1 MVAHCPPHL
10 QGHNQTMKISDSPRP
25 TSRTAPAT
33 RSSAAAGVR
42 GGTIAPGISA
52 VIEPSHVMGIP
63 VAELTPRVRDV
74 LMTLMQEVEALRR
87 ELNHTKEKLT
97 EVERVADTDT
107 LSPIANR
114 RAFVRELSRVM
125 SYAERYNIETSLL
138 FFDVDGLK
146 DVNDTHGHA
155 AGDAVLMHVA
165 DALRANIRT
174 SDYVGRLGG
183 DEFAVILSHANEEQ
197 AMQKADL
204 LQSRICDVAVPF
216 EGKELRTAA
225 SVGVYT
231 FGPGETPTNVIA
243 AADKIMYQ
251 QKQIRR
257 AQRST

>member
-1 MVAHCPPHL
+1 
-10 QGHNQTMKISDSPRP
+10 MKISDSSRP
-25 TSRTAPAT
+25 SGRTTATGRSTATASVRAGSMAP
-33 RSSAAAGVR
+33 SVAAV
-42 GGTIAPGISA
+42 
-52 VIEPSHVMGIP
+52 VEPSHVMGIP
-63 VAELTPRVRDV
+63 VAELTTRVRDV
-74 LMTLMQEVEALRR
+74 LMTLMQEVESLRR
-87 ELNHTKEKLT
+87 ELDRTKEKLS

-146 DVNDTHGHA
+146 AVNDSHGHA

-174 SDYVGRLGG
+174 SDIVGRLGG
-183 DEFAVILSHANEEQ
+183 DEFAVILSHANEAQ
-197 AMQKADL
+197 ALQKADL
-204 LQSRICDVAVPF
+204 LQSRIRDVAVQF
-216 EGKELRTAA
+216 EGQQISTAA

-243 AADKIMYQ
+243 AADKIMYK
-251 QKQIRR
+251 QKQARR
-257 AQRST
+257 EQRGK

>member
-1 MVAHCPPHL
+1 
-10 QGHNQTMKISDSPRP
+10 MKISDSSRP
-25 TSRTAPAT
+25 TSRTTAPG
-33 RSSAAAGVR
+33 RSAATASVR
-42 GGTIAPGISA
+42 SGSMAPPIAA
-52 VIEPSHVMGIP
+52 VVEPSHVMGIP
-63 VAELTPRVRDV
+63 VAELTTRVRDV
-74 LMTLMQEVEALRR
+74 LMTLMQEVESLRR
-87 ELNHTKEKLT
+87 ELDRTKEKLS

-146 DVNDTHGHA
+146 AVNDSHGHA

-174 SDYVGRLGG
+174 SDIVGRLGG
-183 DEFAVILSHANEEQ
+183 DEFAVILSHANEAQ
-197 AMQKADL
+197 ALQKADL
-204 LQSRICDVAVPF
+204 LQSRIRDVAVQF
-216 EGKELRTAA
+216 EGQNINTAA

-243 AADKIMYQ
+243 AADKIMYK
-251 QKQIRR
+251 QKQARR
-257 AQRST
+257 EQRGK